1 MILTPIYAAS
11 EKPIDGVTERSIGDP
26 LAALGTPVSYVDDVE
41 DLPDAVP
48 REAPDGALVLMLRR
62 RLDHGDR
69 PPPRRTGRG
78 RRARRLIA
86 VKSVPLLDDAD
97 RDALRERFGERARF
111 DEPLA
116 PFTWWKIGGPADALV
131 DVRNGDELA
140 FVLRRVF
147 NRRLP
152 MFVLGS
158 GSNLLVGDGGIR
170 GIVLRLEGEFTA
182 LDVRAD
188 DASVVAEA
196 GGSASLPAL
205 CTKVASL
212 GGVGVD
218 GLAGIPATVGG
229 SIRMNAGTDR
239 EIGEFAREVVVQTP
253 AQPEPHPIDVAWRYR
268 QTTIPPDAIVARTT
282 LRFERGEPAEIR
294 ERLQSRLVRRK
305 ATQPVAIPNSGSC
318 FRNPDGDFAGRL
330 IEAAGAK
337 GWREGGAEVSPLHA
351 NFIVN
356 TGGASALHVATLLA
370 RVRRAV
376 EERFGVDLQLEVH
389 LVGEF
394 TDSECPV

>member
-1 MILTPIYAAS
+1 
-11 EKPIDGVTERSIGDP
+11 
-26 LAALGTPVSYVDDVE
+26 
-41 DLPDAVP
+41 
-48 REAPDGALVLMLRR
+48 
-62 RLDHGDR
+62 
-69 PPPRRTGRG
+69 
-78 RRARRLIA
+78 
-86 VKSVPLLDDAD
+86 VKTVPLLDERD
-97 RDALRERFGERARF
+97 REALRERFGERARF

-116 PFTWWKIGGPADALV
+116 PHTWWKIGGPADALL
-131 DVRNGDELA
+131 DVETTDELA

-147 NRRLP
+147 KRRLP

-170 GIVLRLEGEFTA
+170 GIVLRLEGEFA
-182 LDVRAD
+182 RLDVRAED
-188 DASVVAEA
+188 GAVLAEA

-253 AQPEPHPIDVAWRYR
+253 ARPDPHPIDVAWRYR
-268 QTTIPPDAIVARTT
+268 QTTIPRDAIVARTT
-282 LRFERGEPAEIR
+282 LRFERGEPAAVR
-294 ERLQSRLVRRK
+294 KRLQSRLVRRK

-318 FRNPDGDFAGRL
+318 FRNPEGDFAGRL

-337 GWREGGAEVSPLHA
+337 GWREGGAEVSGLHA

-356 TGGASALHVATLLA
+356 TGGASARDVATLLA

-394 TDSECPV
+394 TDTECPA

>member
-1 MILTPIYAAS
+1 M
-11 EKPIDGVTERSIGDP
+11 
-26 LAALGTPVSYVDDVE
+26 
-41 DLPDAVP
+41 
-48 REAPDGALVLMLRR
+48 
-62 RLDHGDR
+62 
-69 PPPRRTGRG
+69 
-78 RRARRLIA
+78 
-86 VKSVPLLDDAD
+86 KSVSVLNADDSA
-97 RDALRERFGERARF
+97 ALRERFAERARF

-116 PFTWWKIGGPADALV
+116 PHTWWKIGGPADALL
-131 DVRNGDELA
+131 DVRTTDELG

-147 NRRLP
+147 KRRLP

-170 GIVLRLEGEFTA
+170 GVVLRLEGDFAA
-182 LDVRAD
+182 LDVRAEQGE
-188 DASVVAEA
+188 VVVEA
-196 GGSASLPAL
+196 GGSASLPVL

-239 EIGEFAREVVVQTP
+239 EIGEFARDVIVQTP
-253 AQPEPHPIDVAWRYR
+253 AKPDPHAIDVGWSYR
-268 QTTIPPDAIVARTT
+268 QTTIPRDAIVARTT
-282 LRFERGEPAEIR
+282 LRFERGDPKAVR

-305 ATQPVAIPNSGSC
+305 ATQPVAVPNSGSC
-318 FRNPDGDFAGRL
+318 FRNPEGDHAGRL
-330 IEAAGAK
+330 IEALGAK
-337 GWREGGAEVSPLHA
+337 GWREGAAEVSDLHA

-356 TGGASALHVATLLA
+356 TGGASARDVATLLA

-376 EERFGVDLQLEVH
+376 AERFGVELHLEVH

-394 TDSECPV
+394 VDTECPV

>member
-1 MILTPIYAAS
+1 M
-11 EKPIDGVTERSIGDP
+11 
-26 LAALGTPVSYVDDVE
+26 
-41 DLPDAVP
+41 
-48 REAPDGALVLMLRR
+48 
-62 RLDHGDR
+62 
-69 PPPRRTGRG
+69 
-78 RRARRLIA
+78 
-86 VKSVPLLDDAD
+86 KSVPVLDDTDRTAFRDRFAD
-97 RDALRERFGERARF
+97 RAHF

-116 PFTWWKIGGPADALV
+116 PHTWWKIGGPADALV
-131 DVRNGDELA
+131 DVTTTDELA

-147 NRRLP
+147 KRRLP

-158 GSNLLVGDGGIR
+158 GSNLLIGDGGIR
-170 GIVLRLEGEFTA
+170 GVVLRLEGEFAA

-188 DASVVAEA
+188 DDAVIADA
-196 GGSASLPAL
+196 GGSASLALL

-212 GGVGVD
+212 GGVGID

-253 AQPEPHPIDVAWRYR
+253 ARPDPHPIDVAWHYR
-268 QTTIPPDAIVARTT
+268 RTTIPRDAIVARTT
-282 LRFERGEPAEIR
+282 LRFERGDVKAVR
-294 ERLQSRLVRRK
+294 DRMQSRLVRRK

-318 FRNPDGDFAGRL
+318 FRNPEGDHAGRL

-356 TGGASALHVATLLA
+356 TGGATARDVATLLA

-376 EERFGVDLQLEVH
+376 EEQFGVDLHLEVH

-394 TDSECPV
+394 TAECPA

>member
-1 MILTPIYAAS
+1 
-11 EKPIDGVTERSIGDP
+11 
-26 LAALGTPVSYVDDVE
+26 
-41 DLPDAVP
+41 
-48 REAPDGALVLMLRR
+48 
-62 RLDHGDR
+62 
-69 PPPRRTGRG
+69 
-78 RRARRLIA
+78 
-86 VKSVPLLDDAD
+86 VKSVPLLDDTD
-97 RDALRERFGERARF
+97 RDALRERFADRVRFGES
-111 DEPLA
+111 LA
-116 PFTWWKIGGPADALV
+116 PHTWWKIGGPADALV
-131 DVRNGDELA
+131 DVMTADELA

-147 NRRLP
+147 KRRLP

-182 LDVRAD
+182 LEVRAD
-188 DASVVAEA
+188 DDAVIAEA

-239 EIGEFAREVVVQTP
+239 EIGEFAREVIVQTP
-253 AQPEPHPIDVAWRYR
+253 ARPDPHAIDVAWHYR
-268 QTTIPPDAIVARTT
+268 RTTIPRDAIVSRTT
-282 LRFERGEPAEIR
+282 LRFERGDPKAVR

-318 FRNPDGDFAGRL
+318 FRNPEGDYAGRL

-337 GWREGGAEVSPLHA
+337 GWREGAAEVSTLHA

-356 TGGASALHVATLLA
+356 TGGASARDVATLLA

-376 EERFGVDLQLEVH
+376 DERFGVDLHLEVH

-394 TDSECPV
+394 TDTE

>member
-1 MILTPIYAAS
+1 
-11 EKPIDGVTERSIGDP
+11 
-26 LAALGTPVSYVDDVE
+26 
-41 DLPDAVP
+41 
-48 REAPDGALVLMLRR
+48 
-62 RLDHGDR
+62 
-69 PPPRRTGRG
+69 
-78 RRARRLIA
+78 
-86 VKSVPLLDDAD
+86 VKSVPLLDDSD
-97 RDALRERFGERARF
+97 RNALRERFGERARF
-111 DEPLA
+111 GEPLA
-116 PFTWWKIGGPADALV
+116 PFTWWRIGGPADALI
-131 DVRNGDELA
+131 DARTADELA

-147 NRRLP
+147 KRRLP

-170 GIVLRLEGEFTA
+170 GIVVRLEGEFTA
-182 LDVRAD
+182 LDVRAGD
-188 DASVVAEA
+188 GAVIAEA
-196 GGSASLPAL
+196 GGSAALPTL
-205 CTKVASL
+205 CTRVASL
-212 GGVGVD
+212 GGIGVD

-253 AQPEPHPIDVAWRYR
+253 VRPEPHAIDVAWRYR
-268 QTTIPPDAIVARTT
+268 QTTIPRDAVVSRTT
-282 LRFERGEPAEIR
+282 LRFERGDPAAVR

-318 FRNPDGDFAGRL
+318 FRNPEGDHAGRL
-330 IEAAGAK
+330 IEAVGAK

-356 TGGASALHVATLLA
+356 TGGASAQNVATLLA

-376 EERFGVDLQLEVH
+376 EERFGIDLQLEVH

-394 TDSECPV
+394 TDTECPV

>member
-1 MILTPIYAAS
+1 VKTVPVLDDT
-11 EKPIDGVTERSIGDP
+11 DR
-26 LAALGTPVSYVDDVE
+26 AAL
-41 DLPDAVP
+41 
-48 REAPDGALVLMLRR
+48 R
-62 RLDHGDR
+62 DHF
-69 PPPRRTGRG
+69 
-78 RRARRLIA
+78 
-86 VKSVPLLDDAD
+86 AD
-97 RDALRERFGERARF
+97 RARF

-116 PFTWWKIGGPADALV
+116 PQTWWKIGGPADALL
-131 DVRNGDELA
+131 DVHTTDELA

-147 NRRLP
+147 KRRLP

-170 GIVLRLEGEFTA
+170 GIVLRLEGDFTA
-182 LDVRAD
+182 LSVRAD
-188 DASVVAEA
+188 DGAVIAEA
-196 GGSASLPAL
+196 GGSASLAAL
-205 CTKVASL
+205 CSKVASL
-212 GGVGVD
+212 GGIGVD

-239 EIGEFAREVVVQTP
+239 EIGEFAQDVVVQTP
-253 AQPEPHPIDVAWRYR
+253 AKSDPHPIDVAWHYR
-268 QTTIPPDAIVARTT
+268 RTTIPRDAIVARTT
-282 LRFERGEPAEIR
+282 LRFERGDPKAVR
-294 ERLQSRLVRRK
+294 AKLQSRLVRRK

-318 FRNPDGDFAGRL
+318 FRNPEGDHAGRL

-337 GWREGGAEVSPLHA
+337 GWREGGAEVSGLHA

-356 TGGASALHVATLLA
+356 TGGASARDVATLLA

-394 TDSECPV
+394 VDTACPV

>member
-1 MILTPIYAAS
+1 VKT
-11 EKPIDGVTERSIGDP
+11 V
-26 LAALGTPVSYVDDVE
+26 ALFDD
-41 DLPDAVP
+41 
-48 REAPDGALVLMLRR
+48 
-62 RLDHGDR
+62 
-69 PPPRRTGRG
+69 T
-78 RRARRLIA
+78 
-86 VKSVPLLDDAD
+86 D
-97 RDALRERFGERARF
+97 RDALRARFGDRARFGEA
-111 DEPLA
+111 LA
-116 PFTWWKIGGPADALV
+116 PYTWWKIGGPADALV
-131 DVRNGDELA
+131 DVHDAGELA
-140 FVLRRVF
+140 FVLCRAF
-147 NRRLP
+147 KRRLP

-170 GIVLRLEGEFTA
+170 GVVLRLERDFAA
-182 LDVRAD
+182 LDVHAAD
-188 DASVVAEA
+188 GAVVARA

-229 SIRMNAGTDR
+229 AIRMNAGTDR
-239 EIGEFAREVVVQTP
+239 EIGEFAVEITVQTP
-253 AQPEPHPIDVAWRYR
+253 ARPEPHAIDVGWRYR
-268 QTTIPPDAIVARTT
+268 ETSIPRDAIVCSSM
-282 LRFERGEPAEIR
+282 LRFERGDPAAVR

-318 FRNPDGDFAGRL
+318 FRNPAGDHAGRL

-337 GWREGGAEVSPLHA
+337 GWREGGAEVSGLHA

-356 TGGASALHVATLLA
+356 TGGASARDVATLLA

-376 EERFGVDLQLEVH
+376 EERFGVELQLEVH

-394 TDSECPV
+394 TAS